1 MRTWIG
7 AMKQSLSSP
16 VAATMVFLFSL
27 ILVVMQ
33 AGDGYA
39 KSPQLLARDA
49 AKLYSQLEN
58 QTDAVRRGEI
68 YYKIALIIED
78 IRRDHGSTMTARR
91 LKRGKLGT
99 HKFDLKFV
107 LAKAAEWATSN
118 PERAL
123 NLKKRSEVAVVP
135 KVEPAVK
142 NRKRKKIEPSEDS
155 DKTTR
160 SDDEWPDIPSLF
172 SKDDGSNGI
181 SDKKDDDVVDD
192 YPPQKMTRAQVFAR
206 MKKAVVDLLFVAIR
220 DNQRIVVDVGTGFF
234 ISPTHILTNAHVA
247 EQADAIW
254 KEHKLEGYWVAVNR
268 TMGLREVRIL
278 KNARIHTSQKID
290 AAVMEVMRYK
300 SPVFL
305 PFATGVKEG
314 EWIAIGGYPGRA
326 IKGDA
331 ANKNL
336 AEFIEKGRKPPLPE
350 DAIPGIRFD
359 SGILSNK
366 YTDNSSKARNL
377 QYSLETTGGNS
388 GSPIVNACGEIV
400 GLHYSGTRASLDVT
414 KTKSGGLVAR
424 GDTSKYNSAVAA
436 EEVTIFLNRIGI
448 KIKVAAGPCQVG

>member
-7 AMKQSLSSP
+7 AMKQSRSSP

-27 ILVVMQ
+27 ILLLMQ
-33 AGDGYA
+33 AGDSFA
-39 KSPQLLARDA
+39 RSPQLLAQDA
-49 AKLYSQLEN
+49 AKLYSELEN
-58 QTDAVRRGEI
+58 QADVGRRGEI
-68 YYKIALIIED
+68 FYKIALIIED

-99 HKFDLKFV
+99 FKVDLKV
-107 LAKAAEWATSN
+107 ILAKAAEWASAN
-118 PERAL
+118 PERASK
-123 NLKKRSEVAVVP
+123 LKNRVEVAAVP
-135 KVEPAVK
+135 KPGPVKKKTRKKAVEPKDVSPK
-142 NRKRKKIEPSEDS
+142 TKK
-155 DKTTR
+155 
-160 SDDEWPDIPSLF
+160 SDDKWPDIPSLF
-172 SKDDGSNGI
+172 SKDDASNG
-181 SDKKDDDVVDD
+181 DAGRKNDDVVDD

-254 KEHKLEGYWVAVNR
+254 KQHKLEGYWVAVNR
-268 TMGLREVRIL
+268 TMGLREARIL

-290 AAVMEVMRYK
+290 AAVMEVMRYR

-305 PFATGVKEG
+305 PFATGVEEG

-331 ANKNL
+331 ANEKL

-400 GLHYSGTRASLDVT
+400 GLHYSGTRAFLDVK
-414 KTKSGGLVAR
+414 KTKSGGLVAQ
-424 GDTSKYNSAVAA
+424 GDTSKYNSAVAS
-436 EEVTIFLNRIGI
+436 EEVTIFLNRINI
-448 KIKVAAGPCQVG
+448 KFKIAAGPCQVG